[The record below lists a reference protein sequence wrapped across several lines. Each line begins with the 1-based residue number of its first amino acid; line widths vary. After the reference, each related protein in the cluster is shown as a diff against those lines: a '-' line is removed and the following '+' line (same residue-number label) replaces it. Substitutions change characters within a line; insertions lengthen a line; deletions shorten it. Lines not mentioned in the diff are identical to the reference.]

1 MRGRACAVLA
11 VAAVLVSLA
20 LAACGTTAKKKDTS
34 SGGGSGGSTC
44 TSGGG
49 TAAKQPQPLTLNV
62 APVAA
67 VVKQVPAALKGKT
80 LVVGSDASYAPNEF
94 KPVGKETI
102 IGMDVDLAN
111 AIGQTMG
118 VKVKF
123 VDAPFD
129 SILTGLAAHKYD
141 LGISS
146 FTDNKER
153 EKAVDFVTYFK
164 AGVSIMA
171 PKCNPHKIK
180 TQLDLCGLKVGA
192 ENGTVELDTLNKAND
207 GSGSPTLQARCKQA
221 GKKAPQAQGYPNQT
235 DVNQALAAG
244 RIDAYLADTPVV
256 DYQVKATGGE
266 FAKVG
271 DTTDVAPYGIAIPKD
286 AGTLKD
292 AILAGLKSLISS
304 GDYTKVLANWG
315 VQSGGITDP
324 VINGATS

>member
-11 VAAVLVSLA
+11 IAAVLASLA
-20 LAACGTTAKKKDTS
+20 LTACGTTAKKSAT
-34 SGGGSGGSTC
+34 GGGASGGSTC

-49 TAAKQPQPLTLNV
+49 TAGKQPQPLTLKV
-62 APVAA
+62 APVAS
-67 VVKQVPAALKGKT
+67 VVKLVPAALKGKT
-80 LVVGSDASYAPNEF
+80 LSVASDASYAPNEF

-118 VKVKF
+118 VKMKF
-123 VDAPFD
+123 VDTPFAT
-129 SILTGLAAHKYD
+129 ILTALAAHRAN

-146 FTDNKER
+146 LTDNKTR
-153 EKAVDFVTYFK
+153 EKTVDFVTYFK

-192 ENGTVELDTLNKAND
+192 ENGTVELDTLNNAKD
-207 GSGSPTLQARCKQA
+207 DSGNPSLKTRCTNA
-221 GKKAPQAQGYPNQT
+221 GKKAPQSHGYPNQT

-271 DTTDVAPYGIAIPKD
+271 QTTDVAPYGIAIPKD

-292 AILAGLKSLISS
+292 SILAGLKALMSN
-304 GDYTKVLANWG
+304 GDYNKILANWG
-315 VQSGGITDP
+315 IQSGAITNP
-324 VINGATS
+324 QINGATS

>member
-1 MRGRACAVLA
+1 MRGRACAILA
-11 VAAVLVSLA
+11 IAAVLASLA
-20 LAACGTTAKKKDTS
+20 LAACGTTAKKKDAT
-34 SGGGSGGSTC
+34 GGGGGSTC
-44 TSGGG
+44 SSGGG
-49 TAAKQPQPLTLNV
+49 TAGKQPQPLKLNV
-62 APVAA
+62 APVAS
-67 VVKQVPAALKGKT
+67 VTKLVPAALQGKT
-80 LVVGSDASYAPNEF
+80 LSVASDASYAPNEF

-123 VDAPFD
+123 VDTPFATIITAL
-129 SILTGLAAHKYD
+129 SAHRAN

-146 FTDNKER
+146 LTDNKTR
-153 EKAVDFVTYFK
+153 EKTVDFVTYFQ

-171 PKCNPHKIK
+171 PKCNPHKVK

-192 ENGTVELDTLNKAND
+192 ENGTVELDTLQNAKD
-207 GSGSPTLQARCKQA
+207 DSGNPSLKTRCTKA
-221 GKKAPQAQGYPNQT
+221 GKKAPQPHGYENQT

-266 FAKVG
+266 FSKVG
-271 DTTDVAPYGIAIPKD
+271 NTTDVAPYGIAVPKD

-292 AILAGLKSLISS
+292 ALLAGLKTLIGN
-304 GDYTKVLANWG
+304 GDYTKILANWG
-315 VQSGGITDP
+315 VQSGAITSP

>member
-1 MRGRACAVLA
+1 VGRAGIVVA
-11 VAAVLVSLA
+11 VAGVAASVM
-20 LAACGTTAKKKDTS
+20 LAACGTTAKKTTS
-34 SGGGSGGSTC
+34 SSTPTC
-44 TSGGG
+44 TSASG
-49 TAAKQPQPLTLNV
+49 AAAAAPAPLTL
-62 APVAA
+62 PISA
-67 VVKQVPAALKGKT
+67 VQSIVSQVPAAAKSKGT

-102 IGMDVDLAN
+102 VGMDVDLAN
-111 AIGQTMG
+111 AIAQTMG
-118 VKVKF
+118 LKVKF

-146 FTDNKER
+146 FTDNKVR
-153 EKAVDFVTYFK
+153 EKTVDFVTYFK

-171 PKCNPHKIK
+171 PKCNPDNIK
-180 TQLDLCGLKVGA
+180 TQLDLCGKKVGA
-192 ENGTVELDTLNKAND
+192 ENGTVELDTVNKD
-207 GSGSPTLQARCKQA
+207 KDDSGTPTLKARCTQGGKQA
-221 GKKAPQAQGYPNQT
+221 PEAHGYPNQT

-271 DTTDVAPYGIAIPKD
+271 ETTDVAPYGIAIPKN

-292 AILAGLKSLISS
+292 AMLAGLKSLISS

-315 VQSGGITDP
+315 VESGGITDP
-324 VINGATS
+324 VINGVTS